1 MRARVPTPR
10 ESRPS
15 KAEECKHI
23 PKPYK
28 LRRYYTPKEVA
39 AHNTADDVWVSLFD
53 KVYDLS
59 LLISRNHRKP
69 ECDPIV
75 LAAGT
80 DISHWFDYVNLQVSL
95 LNTNNA
101 NCFILVSSRK
111 PSSIP
116 RPDLSSSCAPRAG
129 SYMFLPQNPTATGTL
144 TSPCR
149 GGKTRPVT
157 ALVH

>member
-15 KAEECKHI
+15 KQEECKHI

-53 KVYDLS
+53 KVFDLT
-59 LLISRNHRKP
+59 LLISRNHTKP
-69 ECDPIV
+69 ECDPIT

-80 DISHWFDYVNLQVSL
+80 DISHWFDYINLQVSSDH
-95 LNTNNA
+95 
-101 NCFILVSSRK
+101 FICL
-111 PSSIP
+111 
-116 RPDLSSSCAPRAG
+116 
-129 SYMFLPQNPTATGTL
+129 
-144 TSPCR
+144 
-149 GGKTRPVT
+149 T
-157 ALVH
+157 ALIFTAKNFHRPTNRL